1 MKNYF
6 ETQKVHWH
14 NFSPDSIIFKSN
26 NITKKLMP
34 KENILSYSTKRDR
47 DDQMAVKSGATLA
60 TNQWGHSVYSNNRHV
75 AVHVQLVDVKKDFV
89 GANLEFAYLGERKD
103 SLGGHWGGI
112 NALVYIQSYHD
123 KFEWKNSGT
132 GNGVNSNWQR
142 VKINP
147 QSLPDAEGYKIA
159 YGGQGDSNPMEF
171 VELLELIEISE
182 AVRRFLIDRVLPLKR
197 GELIEKELTLVA

>member
-6 ETQKVHWH
+6 ETQKVRWH

-26 NITKKLMP
+26 SITKKLMP
-34 KENILSYSTKRDR
+34 KDNILSYSTKRDR

-89 GANLEFAYLGERKD
+89 GANLEFVYLGERKD
-103 SLGGHWGGI
+103 SLGGHWGGL
-112 NALVYIQSYHD
+112 NVLVYIQPYHD
-123 KFEWKNSGT
+123 KYEWQNTGV

-147 QSLPDAEGYKIA
+147 HSLPDAEGYKIA
-159 YGGQGDSNPMEF
+159 YGGQGDSNPMDF
-171 VELLELIEISE
+171 VELLEISEISE

>member
-6 ETQKVHWH
+6 ETQRVHWH
-14 NFSPDSIIFKSN
+14 NFAPENIIFKSN
-26 NITKKLMP
+26 SITKKLMP
-34 KENILSYSTKRDR
+34 KENILSYTTKRDR
-47 DDQMAVKSGATLA
+47 DDQMAVKSGAGVS
-60 TNQWGHSVYSNNRHV
+60 TNQWGHSVYTNNRHV

-89 GANLEFAYLGERKD
+89 GANLEFTYLGERKD
-103 SLGGHWGGI
+103 SLGGHWGGM

-123 KFEWKNSGT
+123 KFEWKNTGT

-147 QSLPDAEGYKIA
+147 TSLPDEEGYKIA

-171 VELLELIEISE
+171 VELLELVEISE
-182 AVRRFLIDRVLPLKR
+182 AVRRFLIEKALPLKR
-197 GELIEKELTLVA
+197 GELVEKDLTLVA